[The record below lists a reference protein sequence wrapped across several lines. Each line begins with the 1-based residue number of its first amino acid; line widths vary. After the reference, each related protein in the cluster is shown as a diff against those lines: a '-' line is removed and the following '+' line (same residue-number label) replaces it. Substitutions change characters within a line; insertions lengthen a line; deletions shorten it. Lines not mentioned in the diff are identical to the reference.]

1 MKRTFS
7 LLLSLV
13 ILHVFS
19 YAPLASETPK
29 EKAKKQMLAAQV
41 KAGITEL
48 GTGVS
53 ARVRLVLNDKTKYD
67 GYITEIAAD
76 HFGVADAKTG
86 ATAPIAYDEVK
97 GIKGHNLSTG
107 AKIGIGVA
115 IAAGIGIVIAV
126 LAGRDNNNQSQCT
139 GTTLVGVPCPPGCV
153 CIAQ

>member
-1 MKRTFS
+1 VKRSFS

-29 EKAKKQMLAAQV
+29 EKAKKALLAAQV
-41 KAGITEL
+41 KAGIAEL

-53 ARVRLVLNDKTKYD
+53 ARVRLVLNDKTRYD
-67 GYITEIAAD
+67 GYIREIAAD
-76 HFGVADAKTG
+76 HFVVADAKTG

-115 IAAGIGIVIAV
+115 IAAGIAIVIGV
-126 LAGRDNNNQSQCT
+126 LAGRDNNKQPQCT
-139 GTTLVGVPCPPGCV
+139 GTTQVGVPCPPGCF